1 MMRIHLSLNSWYF
14 LTPPSSNPW
23 SSLKKDEINQLDLSL
38 WWQLLLA
45 AGSCTVHIKTVF
57 HSKVTQVSLLK
68 TSSIPACK
76 ARSLQVTR
84 PLFCRPL
91 CFGRRWGGGE
101 SSCCWDVPTR
111 KVRKCQDFKEV
122 CFPRGAGCLVNA
134 QSQKGMQDPNTLGR
148 GPSKGSNLLLNPEQ
162 TQRQSYWNLAR
173 VNK

>member
-1 MMRIHLSLNSWYF
+1 MKIHPSLNSWYF

-23 SSLKKDEINQLDLSL
+23 GSLKKAEINLLDLSL

-76 ARSLQVTR
+76 ARSIQVTW

-91 CFGRRWGGGE
+91 CFGQRWGGGE

-111 KVRKCQDFKEV
+111 KVRKCQDFKEMS
-122 CFPRGAGCLVNA
+122 FPCGAGCLVNA
-134 QSQKGMQDPNTLGR
+134 QSQKGMQDPNDLGR
-148 GPSKGSNLLLNPEQ
+148 GCQQGSNMLLNP
-162 TQRQSYWNLAR
+162 
-173 VNK
+173 